1 MRHKMLYFWLK
12 LACSSMECAMH
23 YSAELMSVR
32 IDDDVWLALRILY
45 KAVFGRP
52 APKPKGVLGSP
63 AVDAAIASWE
73 NR

>member
-12 LACSSMECAMH
+12 LACSSMERAMN

-32 IDDDVWLALRILY
+32 IDDDVWLAYRILF
-45 KAVFGRP
+45 KAAFGRP
-52 APKPKGVLGSP
+52 ASKPKGIRGSP
-63 AVDAAIASWE
+63 VVDAAIASWE